1 MSNFQQAEILDVQY
15 LSKIET
21 VSFQWIQQVLSIRF
35 VFFHFDQPAR
45 RVVPR
50 SDDENCAFRK
60 GETERGAEEILTVV
74 FVREERESIRET
86 AACWCNGGAP
96 RGAYVAEAED
106 VEGGVHAFG
115 N

>member
-21 VSFQWIQQVLSIRF
+21 VSFQWIHQVLSIRC
-35 VFFHFDQPAR
+35 VFFHFDHPAR
-45 RVVPR
+45 RVLRR

-74 FVREERESIRET
+74 FVWKERESTGET
-86 AACWCNGGAP
+86 AAFWCNGGAP
-96 RGAYVAEAED
+96 RGAYVAEAEE
-106 VEGGVHAFG
+106 VEGGV
-115 N
+115 